1 MIVGMNGHFG
11 FSIDLRGHDS
21 VTFNDRHLVSPFDF
35 FSHVWIFPIF
45 TFFSWDIF
53 SFFIYRLTVRL
64 VWVFCLFFIIIII
77 IMILRLVFFF
87 LGGLVCLFR
96 PIFFVSFIVIIMI
109 IMMTIFIGIISHCG
123 PVSHSLFSF
132 LPLSLSLSFSFI
144 PLSLSFSLPLSLFL
158 FRNYFLFVEWGAG
171 LYFPDSPWH
180 RHWSVFQILIT
191 AIIFFDLHFLLSIDF
206 MDLFRS
212 LSLSLSFFFIY
223 FVWFLSLSL
232 SLSLSLFLPGMLLF
246 SLRFYRTSERTEP
259 SEEAVSV
266 PTL

>member
-21 VTFNDRHLVSPFDF
+21 ITFNDRHLVSPFDF

-77 IMILRLVFFF
+77 IMILRLVFFS
-87 LGGLVCLFR
+87 LAVW
-96 PIFFVSFIVIIMI
+96 FVYSVQY
-109 IMMTIFIGIISHCG
+109 
-123 PVSHSLFSF
+123 FSF
-132 LPLSLSLSFSFI
+132 LLLLLLWLLWWLFSLVLFLTVALSLILSFPSFLSLSLSHSPSF
-144 PLSLSFSLPLSLFL
+144 LSLSHSLSLSLCSCFEITFSLLSEGRGFIFL
-158 FRNYFLFVEWGAG
+158 IHLDIATDLCFKSSSPPSFFLI
-171 LYFPDSPWH
+171 Y
-180 RHWSVFQILIT
+180 
-191 AIIFFDLHFLLSIDF
+191 IFFCQLISWIYFA
-206 MDLFRS
+206 